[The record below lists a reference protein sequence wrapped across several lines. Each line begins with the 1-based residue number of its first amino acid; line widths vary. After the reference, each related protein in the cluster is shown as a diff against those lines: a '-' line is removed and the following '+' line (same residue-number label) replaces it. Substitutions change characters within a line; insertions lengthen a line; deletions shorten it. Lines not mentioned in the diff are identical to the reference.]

1 MKLARMLVLTLG
13 VVLVISGAVPLLKRI
28 LADTKPSVQL
38 EVQNAQPREVE
49 DVTQN
54 AIVRDYTLA
63 WEAISTALANNSLQP
78 LNDNFAGFALDKLT
92 QRVKDQKQ
100 NGLTTRI
107 VDRGHK
113 VEAIFYSPDGS
124 AIELRDTASIET
136 QVLDGGRVIHSDQAQ
151 IQYYAVM
158 TGAEDRWKVRVLQS
172 VAK

>member
-1 MKLARMLVLTLG
+1 MKLTRVLILTLG
-13 VVLVISGAVPLLKRI
+13 VVLAISGAVPLLKQI
-28 LADTKPSVQL
+28 LADTKPPVQL
-38 EVQNAQPREVE
+38 EVKNAKPREVE

-63 WEAISTALANNSLQP
+63 WQAISTALANNTLQP

-100 NGLTTRI
+100 DGLTTRI

-113 VEAIFYSPDGS
+113 VEAIFYSPDGA
-124 AIELRDTASIET
+124 AIELKDTASIET
-136 QVLDGGRVIHSDQAQ
+136 QVLDGGTVIHSDQAQ

-158 TGAEDRWKVRVLQS
+158 TGAEDRWKVRVLESTPQ
-172 VAK
+172 

>member
-1 MKLARMLVLTLG
+1 VKRARLLILTLG

-38 EVQNAQPREVE
+38 EVKNAQPREVE

-63 WEAISTALANNSLQP
+63 WQAISTALANNSLQP
-78 LNDNFAGFALDKLT
+78 LNENFAGFALDRLT

-124 AIELRDTASIET
+124 AIELKDTASIET
-136 QVLDGGRVIHSDQAQ
+136 QVLDGGTVIHSDQAQ
-151 IQYYAVM
+151 IHYYAVM
-158 TGAEDRWKVRVLQS
+158 TGAEDRWKVRVLES